1 MSLFTRF
8 DATMQI
14 QYDDRAS
21 RALGADHWRVTQGFR
36 FYVGSLGSDE
46 WFTVPAGYLTDG
58 MSAPRIAWSLVPP
71 WGRGGQAAV
80 GHDLL
85 CEYLST
91 VKAGRIM
98 LITRKRADRIFLE
111 MLTVLDVPERQ
122 WIYAA
127 VRGYAV
133 AKRIKDP
140 STIALKRQLEA
151 EWIDATVRET

>member
-1 MSLFTRF
+1 MSSFTRSL
-8 DATMQI
+8 QI
-14 QYDDRAS
+14 EYDDRAS
-21 RALGADHWRVTQGFR
+21 RLLGADYWRVVRGFR
-36 FYVGSLGSDE
+36 YDVGSLGSDE

-85 CEYLST
+85 CEYLS
-91 VKAGRIM
+91 VVRAGLIAP
-98 LITRKRADRIFLE
+98 ITRRQADDIFLE
-111 MLTVLDVPERQ
+111 MLTVLEVDERQ

-133 AKRIKDP
+133 AKRIKSP
-140 STIALKRQLEA
+140 STIALKRQLESQ
-151 EWIDATVRET
+151 WIDSHNIGA

>member
-1 MSLFTRF
+1 MSSFTRRL
-8 DATMQI
+8 QI
-14 QYDDRAS
+14 EYDDRAS
-21 RALGADHWRVTQGFR
+21 RALGADYWRVTQGFR
-36 FYVGSLGSDE
+36 YDVGSLGSDE

-91 VKAGRIM
+91 VRAGRIVP
-98 LITRKRADRIFLE
+98 ITRKRADDIFLE
-111 MLTVLDVPERQ
+111 MLTVLDVPEHQ

-133 AKRIKDP
+133 AKRIKSP
-140 STIALKRQLEA
+140 SSIALKRQLEA